1 MKRKEFRKAGR
12 QVSGT
17 GIKIEVEIEVK
28 HRRKDSDKAVR
39 KDSRKGGGKAVRKDS
54 RKGGGKAVRKDS
66 RKGGG
71 KDGRKDNRKTELEEG
86 KGKGLKRRQKRRL
99 KRGAGSAWAA
109 ALILALYLGNC
120 SLKAFAATP
129 EFAYTEEQWAGFR
142 DDRLEFS
149 EISDLI
155 HVYNSTVIQNWLDY
169 EEFKGE
175 DADDIAQDYY
185 DAADDI
191 SGSLEYPDSTDSNY
205 ASSLSSYLNSQI
217 QADNLK
223 EQGDDNVEDG
233 EIKRLEYEKEEA
245 QLVKEAQG
253 EMISYWESLYE
264 QENLEQKEIQAQSAY
279 DSVLTQ
285 LSAGTAV
292 QADLLTAEEGVTSA
306 KAAILSGE
314 SGLKQTKEKLC
325 LMLGWAYGS
334 SVEMGQLPYPDGEQI
349 SAIQL
354 QEDVSKGLEQNYE
367 LQILEKK
374 IKNAKNQSNRSSLEE
389 QLRSGKETV
398 SSNIENAYATLKL
411 ALSNY
416 QQAQESFVSESA
428 SMASADRKMAAGMMT
443 KKDYVTQQTAF
454 TAARTAV
461 STSQLELL
469 KAQLDYQWAV
479 DGLASAS

>member
-1 MKRKEFRKAGR
+1 MKYKKINHQISGKA
-12 QVSGT
+12 
-17 GIKIEVEIEVK
+17 IK
-28 HRRKDSDKAVR
+28 R
-39 KDSRKGGGKAVRKDS
+39 GGKA
-54 RKGGGKAVRKDS
+54 AC
-66 RKGGG
+66 
-71 KDGRKDNRKTELEEG
+71 
-86 KGKGLKRRQKRRL
+86 
-99 KRGAGSAWAA
+99 AA
-109 ALILALYLGNC
+109 ALIAVLYPGNFT
-120 SLKAFAATP
+120 LKAFAATP
-129 EFAYTEEQWAGFR
+129 EFAYTEEQWASLR

-191 SGSLEYPDSTDSNY
+191 LGSLEYPDSTDSNY
-205 ASSLSSYLNSQI
+205 ANSLSSYLNSQI

-245 QLVKEAQG
+245 QLVKEAQE
-253 EMISYWESLYE
+253 EMISYWESLHE
-264 QENLEQKEIQAQSAY
+264 QENLEQKQLQAQSAY
-279 DSVLTQ
+279 DSALIR

-292 QADLLTAEEGVTSA
+292 QAELLSAKEGVTSA
-306 KAAILSGE
+306 EAAILSNE
-314 SGLKQTKEKLC
+314 SGSKQTKEKLC
-325 LMLGWAYGS
+325 LMLGWNYGS
-334 SVEMGQLPYPDGEQI
+334 AVEIGQLPEPDVEWI

-354 QEDVSKGLEQNYE
+354 QDDVSKGLEQNYE

-374 IKNAKNQSNRSSLEE
+374 IENAKNQSNRSSIEE
-389 QLRSGKETV
+389 QLKSGKETV
-398 SSNIENAYATLKL
+398 SSNIENTYETLKL

-416 QQAQESFVSESA
+416 QQAQESFVSENA

-443 KKDYVTQQTAF
+443 KNDYVTQQTVF
-454 TAARTAV
+454 TAARIAV
-461 STSQLELL
+461 FTNQLELL

-479 DGLASAS
+479 NGLAAAS